1 MGHYAVAETVND
13 RGPNVKTRTRCT
25 LLAGAVL
32 LALTALGVGCSSG
45 IAQKYDV
52 KFGLKADMSDAAP
65 DPNSVAMLGP
75 ENKGKQ
81 GLRRPAEEIMTT
93 EGVDE
98 ALDDDMDDISPP
110 TEATEKDKVKAESQG
125 LTPEPPSKP

>member
-1 MGHYAVAETVND
+1 M
-13 RGPNVKTRTRCT
+13 KTKTGCT
-25 LLAGAVL
+25 LLAGVVL
-32 LALTALGVGCSSG
+32 LALTALGMGCDSG
-45 IAQKYDV
+45 IARKYDV

-81 GLRRPAEEIMTT
+81 GLRRPAQETMTT

-110 TEATEKDKVKAESQG
+110 AEATEKEKVKAESQG
-125 LTPEPPSKP
+125 LAPEPPPKP